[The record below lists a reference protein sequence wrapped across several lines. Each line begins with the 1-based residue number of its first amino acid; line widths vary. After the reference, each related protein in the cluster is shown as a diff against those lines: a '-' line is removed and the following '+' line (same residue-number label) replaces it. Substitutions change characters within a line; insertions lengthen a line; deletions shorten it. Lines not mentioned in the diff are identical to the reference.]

1 MLSDSSDHVCIEG
14 CNIATGYDAIALKSG
29 WDQYGIAY
37 GRPSRNIHIRRVH
50 LQSSSGSSIAFGSE
64 MSGGISSVLV
74 EHVHL
79 YNSSSGVQF
88 RTTKGRGGFIKGI
101 VISDVEMENIATA
114 FSALGHFGLHPDDEF
129 DPNALPIVQDITL
142 QNVRGT
148 NIQIAGNF
156 TGIQESPFTSIYLSN
171 ITFSINSSSST
182 SWICSDVSGFSDS
195 VIPPPCSDLST
206 PFSISSSA
214 AASSLVNSSGKTA
227 VL

>member
-37 GRPSRNIHIRRVH
+37 GRPSKNIHIRRVH

-64 MSGGISSVLV
+64 MSGGISNVLV
-74 EHVHL
+74 EHVQL
-79 YNSSSGVQF
+79 NNSFIGIQI
-88 RTTKGRGGFIKGI
+88 RTTKGRGGYIKGI
-101 VISDVEMENIATA
+101 VVSDVEMENISTA
-114 FSALGHFGLHPDDEF
+114 FSASGHFGSHPDDEY

-148 NIQIAGNF
+148 NIKIAGNF
-156 TGIQESPFTSIYLSN
+156 SGIQESPFTSIYLSN

-182 SWICSDVSGFSDS
+182 SWICSDVSGFSES
-195 VIPPPCSDLST
+195 VIPPPCSDLSA
-206 PFSISSSA
+206 PYSISSSA
-214 AASSLVNSSGKTA
+214 ASPLVNSTGKTA